1 MNTATIYFFFFQA
14 EDGIR
19 DIGVTGVQ
27 TCALPISRGGGTC
40 RGGATCGRMFV
51 ARTRTL
57 RSMFSGRF
65 PVLTGT
71 GEADLGRV
79 APVHAVLEAPL
90 LDPQAG
96 GLEGHGVCSVRSVGK
111 DQPHRRE
118 LSAVRSRPATA
129 PPIRPPSK
137 GAAGGILP

>member
-1 MNTATIYFFFFQA
+1 
-14 EDGIR
+14 
-19 DIGVTGVQ
+19 
-27 TCALPISRGGGTC
+27 
-40 RGGATCGRMFV
+40 MFV
-51 ARTRTL
+51 AWMRTL

-96 GLEGHGVCSVRSVGK
+96 GSSDIDMGCAPCGRSGRTSRTVGSCA
-111 DQPHRRE
+111 HC
-118 LSAVRSRPATA
+118 AVA
-129 PPIRPPSK
+129 PPLLPNCPSAK
-137 GAAGGILP
+137 GAAASGFRRGRRRNGGGPGQRTDQGLHRMG